1 MSVKAKRLFKKL
13 ISYAGLFFF
22 ALATG
27 MLWYQL
33 RNYSLYDI
41 ARTMW
46 HIPFVNLVA
55 ACCACLA
62 GYFAL
67 SLYDF
72 LALHYVGESQKVVWW
87 KWMLAG
93 MLGFAISN
101 NAGHAVVSGGA
112 IRYRLYT
119 RWRIRGGDIVK
130 MLTISGFTYFLGC
143 AAIVVIG
150 YFLIPSDVF
159 EQSAGTSV
167 GLNTLF
173 VVCLAAISA
182 YFATTVIFRKKSIK
196 IGKLQFDVPST
207 KMAALQMLLGIVDS
221 VLAGLVLYFCLIPFW
236 DIPFGTYIGLFVV
249 AQTTGVFSQVPGG
262 IGVFE
267 SIFLIAL
274 PDTVDKAA
282 VFGALLTY
290 RIIYYVLPLIGVGGL
305 FFIYERWLRAHIKR
319 ILAEAKTK
327 MDTVKDKIEH
337 MPHPHIHSRG
347 KKSENQPKK

>member
-1 MSVKAKRLFKKL
+1 MSVRAKRLFKRI

-22 ALATG
+22 VLAVA

-41 ARTMW
+41 AHTMMN
-46 HIPFVNLVA
+46 IPFINLVM

-72 LALHYVGESQKVVWW
+72 LALNYVGEAKKVTWW

-101 NAGHAVVSGGA
+101 NAGSAVVSGGA

-130 MLTISGFTYFLGC
+130 MLTLSGITYTLGC
-143 AAIVVIG
+143 AAIVVMG
-150 YFLIPSDVF
+150 YFLIPADFF
-159 EQSAGTSV
+159 EQSTGASIGIH
-167 GLNTLF
+167 TLF
-173 VVCLAAISA
+173 IGCLTAILA
-182 YFATTVIFRKKSIK
+182 YFAATIIFHKKSVK
-196 IGKLQFDVPST
+196 IGSLEFQIPTT
-207 KMAALQMLLGIVDS
+207 KMAVLQMILGIVDGM
-221 VLAGLVLYFCLIPFW
+221 LAGLVLYACLKPFW
-236 DIPFGTYIGLFVV
+236 DIPFGMYIGLFII
-249 AQTTGVFSQVPGG
+249 AQNTGVFTQVPGG

-274 PDTVDKAA
+274 PDNVDKAA
-282 VFGALLTY
+282 VFGALLAY
-290 RIIYYVLPLIGVGGL
+290 RIIYYVLPLIGIGGL

-319 ILAEAKTK
+319 ILAEAKEK
-327 MDTVKDKIEH
+327 MDNVKDKIEH
-337 MPHPHIHSRG
+337 MPRPHLPHRRE
-347 KKSENQPKK
+347 KK